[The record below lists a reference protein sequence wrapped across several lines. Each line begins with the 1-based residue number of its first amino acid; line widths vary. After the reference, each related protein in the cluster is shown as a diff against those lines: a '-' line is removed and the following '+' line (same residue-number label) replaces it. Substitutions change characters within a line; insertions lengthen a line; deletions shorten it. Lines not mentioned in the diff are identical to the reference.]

1 MQSQIPMGLIL
12 TVNSFDLFSLIKENS
27 EIIAILCGSILG
39 SIKAH
44 SLSLKK
50 VSLPVKINNITL
62 GIFAG
67 TTVAFHYL
75 NNFHIWGAAIT
86 ALITSSLSVA
96 LIDSLFRISPD
107 IASKLVEKWLGLD
120 MDAIIKPDNSDK
132 SIDTKDSKEPEESKD
147 KIPDNPLPDNKI
159 ENKTEEIPKVP
170 EEEVPEVENQF
181 KEL

>member
-1 MQSQIPMGLIL
+1 MGLIL
-12 TVNSFDLFSLIKENS
+12 TVNIFDLFSLIKENS

-44 SLSLKK
+44 GLSLKK

-96 LIDSLFRISPD
+96 LIDSLFRIAPD

-132 SIDTKDSKEPEESKD
+132 SIDTKDSKEPEESEESKD